1 MSFYTLTNEKSKKR
15 EEGKKM
21 TILDRKKI
29 RPDILKIHDN
39 AFKEIMKFLLQ
50 FTELEENKRFNFVKI
65 YKKVLDLNELF
76 FKKKVGMVELHDKLT
91 GEERNYI
98 TKLLHYAFEHSAI
111 QELENYPIPK
121 EIEIKSITLDK
132 IPAEWVIPSNPIK
145 DRVILY
151 LHGGGWILGSPLSSR
166 RLNSAIAEAT
176 KIRILSIDYRLA
188 PEHPFPTPLEDC
200 VNAYKWL
207 LSDGF
212 KSDHIIIAGD
222 SAGGNLTLTTLLKLR
237 DQGIDL
243 PAGAICL
250 SPATD
255 FTLADDSYFTNA
267 ETDPGLADVGFFW
280 WYVAYL
286 AGENPRNPYISPL
299 FADLKGLP
307 PILVQASSCEMLYSD
322 STRFVEKAKKAGT
335 NAILQSW
342 DDMSH
347 VFQGLI
353 YELIPEAKDAISK
366 IADFTNQLFEI

>member
-1 MSFYTLTNEKSKKR
+1 
-15 EEGKKM
+15 M
-21 TILDRKKI
+21 TILDRNKI
-29 RPDILKIHDN
+29 RPDILKIYDDV
-39 AFKEIMKFLLQ
+39 FKEQMKFVLQ
-50 FTELEENKRFNFVKI
+50 FMELEENKRFNFQEI
-65 YKKVLDLNELF
+65 YKKIMDLNELF
-76 FKKKVGMVELHDKLT
+76 FKKKAGMVELHDKLT

-98 TKLLHYAFEHSAI
+98 KRLFSYASEHSVI

-132 IPAEWVIPSNPIK
+132 IPAEWVIPSDPIK
-145 DRVILY
+145 DHVILY
-151 LHGGGWILGSPLSSR
+151 LHGGGWILGSPLTCR
-166 RLNSAIAEAT
+166 RLNSVIAEAT

-200 VNAYKWL
+200 VDAYKWL

-222 SAGGNLTLTTLLKLR
+222 SAGGNLTLTTLLKIR

-255 FTLADDSYFTNA
+255 FTLADGSYFKNA
-267 ETDPGLADVGFFW
+267 ETDPGLADLGIFW

-286 AGENPRNPYISPL
+286 AGEDPRNPYISPL

-322 STRFVEKAKKAGT
+322 ATRFVEKAKKAGT

-342 DDMSH
+342 DDMTH
-347 VFQGLI
+347 VFQGTR
-353 YELIPEAKDAISK
+353 YELIPEVKDAISK
-366 IADFTNQLFEI
+366 IADFTNQLFKI

>member
-1 MSFYTLTNEKSKKR
+1 
-15 EEGKKM
+15 M

-29 RPDILKIHDN
+29 RPDILKIQDEG
-39 AFKEIMKFLLQ
+39 FKEIMKFILQ
-50 FTELEENKRFNFVKI
+50 FTELEENKRFNFLKI

-76 FKKKVGMVELHDKLT
+76 FKKKAGMVELHDRLT

-98 TKLLHYAFEHSAI
+98 TRLLRYAIEHSAM

-121 EIEIKSITLDK
+121 EIEINSIMLDK
-132 IPAEWVIPSNPIK
+132 IPAEWVIPSEPKK
-145 DRVILY
+145 DHVILY
-151 LHGGGWILGSPLSSR
+151 LHGGGWILGSPFSSR

-188 PEHPFPTPLEDC
+188 PEYPFPVPLEDC
-200 VNAYKWL
+200 VDAYKWL
-207 LSDGF
+207 LSNGF
-212 KSDHIIIAGD
+212 KNDHIIIAGD
-222 SAGGNLTLTTLLKLR
+222 SAGGNLTLTTLLKTR
-237 DQGIDL
+237 DLGIGL

-255 FTLADDSYFTNA
+255 FTLADDSYFKNA
-267 ETDPGLADVGFFW
+267 ETDPGLADVGIFW

-307 PILVQASSCEMLYSD
+307 PILVQASTCEMLYSD
-322 STRFVEKAKKAGT
+322 ATRFVEKAKKAGT

-353 YELIPEAKDAISK
+353 YELIPEAEDAISK
-366 IADFTNQLFEI
+366 IADFTNQLFKI

>member
-1 MSFYTLTNEKSKKR
+1 
-15 EEGKKM
+15 M

-29 RPDILKIHDN
+29 RPDILKIHDD

-50 FTELEENKRFNFVKI
+50 FMELEENKRFSFQKI

-76 FKKKVGMVELHDKLT
+76 FKKKAGMVELHDKLT

-98 TKLLHYAFEHSAI
+98 TKLLRYAFEHSAI

-132 IPAEWVIPSNPIK
+132 IPAEWVIPSDPIK
-145 DRVILY
+145 DHVILY

-200 VNAYKWL
+200 VDAYKCL

-255 FTLADDSYFTNA
+255 FSLADDSYFKNA
-267 ETDPGLADVGFFW
+267 ETDPGLADVGIFW

-307 PILVQASSCEMLYSD
+307 PILVQVSSCEMLYSD
-322 STRFVEKAKKAGT
+322 ATRFVEKAKKAGT

-342 DDMSH
+342 DGMSH

-353 YELIPEAKDAISK
+353 YELIPEAEDAISK
-366 IADFTNQLFEI
+366 IADFTNKLFKI

>member
-1 MSFYTLTNEKSKKR
+1 
-15 EEGKKM
+15 M

-29 RPDILKIHDN
+29 RPDILKIFDDS
-39 AFKEIMKFLLQ
+39 FKEIMKYVLQ
-50 FTELEENKRFNFVKI
+50 FMELEENKRFNFQEI
-65 YKKVLDLNELF
+65 YKKLLDLNELF
-76 FKKKVGMVELHDKLT
+76 FKKKAGMVELHDKLT

-98 TKLLHYAFEHSAI
+98 TRLFRYAVEHSAM

-132 IPAEWVIPSNPIK
+132 IPAEWVIPSDPIK

-166 RLNSAIAEAT
+166 KLNSAIVEAT

-200 VNAYKWL
+200 VDAYKWL
-207 LSDGF
+207 LSNGF
-212 KSDHIIIAGD
+212 KNDHIIIAGD

-255 FTLADDSYFTNA
+255 FTLADDSYFKNA
-267 ETDPGLADVGFFW
+267 ETDPGLADIGVFW

-286 AGENPRNPYISPL
+286 AGENPHNPYISPL

-307 PILVQASSCEMLYSD
+307 TILVQASSCEMLYSD
-322 STRFVEKAKKAGT
+322 ATRFVEKAKKAGT

-342 DDMSH
+342 DDMPH

-353 YELIPEAKDAISK
+353 YDLIPEAKDAISR
-366 IADFTNQLFEI
+366 IADFTNKLFKF

>member
-1 MSFYTLTNEKSKKR
+1 
-15 EEGKKM
+15 M

-29 RPDILKIHDN
+29 RPDILKIWDEG
-39 AFKEIMKFLLQ
+39 FKEIMKFILQ
-50 FTELEENKRFNFVKI
+50 FTELEENKQFNFLKI

-76 FKKKVGMVELHDKLT
+76 FKKKAGMVELHDKLT

-98 TKLLHYAFEHSAI
+98 TGLLRYAIEHSAI
-111 QELENYPIPK
+111 QELEDYPIPK
-121 EIEIKSITLDK
+121 EIEIKSTMLEK
-132 IPAEWVIPSNPIK
+132 IPAEWVLPSDPIE
-145 DRVILY
+145 DHIILY
-151 LHGGGWILGSPLSSR
+151 LHGGGWILGSPLTCR
-166 RLNSAIAEAT
+166 RLNSSIVEAT
-176 KIRILSIDYRLA
+176 RLKILSIDYRLA
-188 PEHPFPTPLEDC
+188 PEHPFPVPLEDC

-207 LSDGF
+207 LANGF

-222 SAGGNLTLTTLLKLR
+222 SAGGNLTLTTLLKIR
-237 DQGIDL
+237 DLGIDL

-255 FTLADDSYFTNA
+255 FTLADDSYFKNA
-267 ETDPGLADVGFFW
+267 ETDPSLADVGVFW

-286 AGENPRNPYISPL
+286 AGEDPRNPYISPL

-322 STRFVEKAKKAGT
+322 ATRFVEKAKKAGT

-366 IADFTNQLFEI
+366 IADFTNLLFKI